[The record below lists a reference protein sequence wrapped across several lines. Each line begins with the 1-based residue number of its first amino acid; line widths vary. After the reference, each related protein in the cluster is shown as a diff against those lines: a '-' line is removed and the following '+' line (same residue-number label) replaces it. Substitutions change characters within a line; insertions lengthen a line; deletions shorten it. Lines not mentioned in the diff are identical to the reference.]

1 MIIRRASEREYELV
15 FKYHPTTLAR
25 IKEKLPVRRYDWNQK
40 KHFVPVS
47 EEGRLRAFAK
57 SYGWQFED
65 EIKPEM
71 VIPDDIRVDMPDLDI
86 SIPLKRDL
94 FPYQRQGVR
103 FAIEKKRLIIGDKM
117 GLGKT
122 AQAIATITGA
132 QAFPCLVICPSSLK
146 INWEREW
153 HMWTNHRAKII
164 DDSTW
169 RYMDRWVDTNMI
181 QVFIVNF
188 ESLKKYMVEHIEKND
203 EGKWTLRNVKFN
215 RKINL
220 FKSVIIDEA
229 HKCKSFQTQA
239 TKFTKGICVG
249 KEYILA
255 LTGTPV
261 VNKPKD
267 LVPQLGIIDRLN
279 DLGGYKYFLQRYC
292 GGFNEASNLKEL
304 NWRLNNTCFFSRNKE
319 DVLKDLPAKMRQVV
333 MCEIDDKHRHEYNE
347 CLADLG
353 SYLSKYNAAS
363 DEQIQRSLRGEVM
376 VRIGKLKDIS
386 ARGKLAGGV
395 KEFIEETIYDNQ
407 EKLVLF
413 AHQHKVFDQL
423 QAWFPEAVT
432 ITGRDS
438 MEERQRSIDSFQN
451 DEKCKLILC
460 SIQAAGVGI
469 TLTASSR
476 VSFVELGWHSAIH
489 DQAEDRC
496 HRIGQ
501 KDSVQCTYF
510 IGRDTIDEWVFDII
524 EKKRSMVADITGGNL
539 EAVEKSV
546 VEDIIQL
553 FNKKQ
558 EVAV

>member
-1 MIIRRASEREYELV
+1 
-15 FKYHPTTLAR
+15 
-25 IKEKLPVRRYDWNQK
+25 
-40 KHFVPVS
+40 
-47 EEGRLRAFAK
+47 
-57 SYGWQFED
+57 
-65 EIKPEM
+65 
-71 VIPDDIRVDMPDLDI
+71 
-86 SIPLKRDL
+86 
-94 FPYQRQGVR
+94 
-103 FAIEKKRLIIGDKM
+103 
-117 GLGKT
+117 
-122 AQAIATITGA
+122 
-132 QAFPCLVICPSSLK
+132 
-146 INWEREW
+146 
-153 HMWTNHRAKII
+153 
-164 DDSTW
+164 
-169 RYMDRWVDTNMI
+169 MDRWIETNMI
-181 QVFIVNF
+181 QVFIVNY
-188 ESLKKYMVEHIEKND
+188 ESLKKYMVESITKDD

-229 HKCKSFQTQA
+229 HKCKDFKTQA
-239 TKFTKGICVG
+239 TKFTKGVCQG

-267 LVPQLGIIDRLN
+267 LMPQLGIIDRLN
-279 DLGGYKYFLQRYC
+279 DLGGYKNFKARYC
-292 GGFNEASNLKEL
+292 GGANEASNLKEL
-304 NWRLNNTCFFSRNKE
+304 NWKLNNTCFFSRNKE

-353 SYLSKYNAAS
+353 SYLAKYNEAS
-363 DEQIQRSLRGEVM
+363 DEQIQRSLKGEVM

-395 KEFIEETIYDNQ
+395 REFIEETIYDNQ

-423 QAWFPEAVT
+423 HAWFPEAVT
-432 ITGRDS
+432 VTGRDT
-438 MEERQRSIDSFQN
+438 MEERQKSIDAFQN
-451 DEKCKLILC
+451 DPKCKLILC

-501 KDSVQCTYF
+501 VDSVQCTYF
-510 IGRDTIDEWVFDII
+510 IGKDTIDEWVFELI

-539 EAVEKSV
+539 DAVQTSV
-546 VEDIIQL
+546 VEDIIHL

-558 EVAV
+558 EAAA